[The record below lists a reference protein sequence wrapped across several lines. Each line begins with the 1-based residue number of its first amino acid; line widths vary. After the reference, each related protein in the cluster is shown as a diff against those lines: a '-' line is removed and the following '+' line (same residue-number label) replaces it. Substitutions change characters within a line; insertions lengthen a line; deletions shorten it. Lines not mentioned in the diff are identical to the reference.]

1 MMDDLTPMAAQAA
14 PIAASMPAPSDPML
28 SMLNHVVTTGGDIE
42 KMRELLALKREYDA
56 DEARKAFHAA
66 FAACQAQIPAVVKNK
81 RNEHTRSMYAD
92 LAAIEQAAMPIIARH
107 GLSVRF
113 YPVLST
119 LDGHYGVDCVVSHE
133 KGHSETYHADV
144 PMDGAGQK
152 GGTNKTATHAFG
164 STMTYGRRYL
174 MCMIFNIAT
183 GDDDGNSSTKA
194 DTGNANITEDQFRQL
209 QDLIDKAGADEGVV
223 LASEKISALHF
234 LPQRRFDGLS
244 HKLNQSIKAKAG
256 QQ

>member
-1 MMDDLTPMAAQAA
+1 MNDLTPMEGQTVAVSA
-14 PIAASMPAPSDPML
+14 PADPML
-28 SMLNHVVTTGGDIE
+28 SMLNHVVSTGGDIGQ
-42 KMRELLALKREYDA
+42 MRELIALKREVDA
-56 DEARKAFHAA
+56 DEARKAFHAS

-81 RNEHTRSMYAD
+81 RNEHTKSMYAD

-183 GDDDGNSSTKA
+183 GDDDGNGATKP
-194 DTGNANITEDQFRQL
+194 DPGNENITEAQFHELRT
-209 QDLIDKAGADEGVV
+209 LIERAGIDEGVV
-223 LASEKISALHF
+223 LTFAKVSALHF
-234 LPQRRFDGLS
+234 LPQRDLKRVRN
-244 HKLNQSIKAKAG
+244 KLNATIEARSAQ
-256 QQ
+256 